1 MKLGSS
7 FYVWYASSEVVNFHT
22 ALEEA
27 GLLVKQELI
36 WNKNSM
42 VLSRQDYHWKHEP
55 CLYGWASGAVI
66 LGIQIESRLLFLILT
81 GLQLIRNTLL

>member
-1 MKLGSS
+1 
-7 FYVWYASSEVVNFHT
+7 
-22 ALEEA
+22 
-27 GLLVKQELI
+27 
-36 WNKNSM
+36 M

-81 GLQLIRNTLL
+81 GLQLIGTPYYEASCTIRLSN